1 MFSCLSDPLVEREN
15 DADFVGSLYARR
27 NYSPNKT
34 NIPYVGPDGTNFT
47 QVRRQDGVIE
57 WSKTNIPFESGVYAR
72 GVNHGSEERIVGPA
86 QAEVINGRHVI
97 QYREKHA
104 IKVERDEPQRQVF
117 VVRRQYDICGHC
129 GHAHHGDVHEHSH
142 HGDVHE
148 HSHHGN
154 VHDSK
159 GFSYS
164 SHDVHT
170 HHAGEMSFDTA
181 PHIHHA
187 PAPIH
192 HVPELSHS
200 RDGAL
205 PLVYAKYAGMR

>member
-1 MFSCLSDPLVEREN
+1 MFSCLLDPLVEREN

-47 QVRRQDGVIE
+47 QVRRQDGVIV
-57 WSKTNIPFESGVYAR
+57 WSKTNIPFETGVYAR
-72 GVNHGSEERIVGPA
+72 GINHSSEERIAGPA
-86 QAEVINGRHVI
+86 QAEVIDGQNVI

-104 IKVERDEPQRQVF
+104 IKVERDAPQRQVF
-117 VVRRQYDICGHC
+117 VVHRQYDICGHC
-129 GHAHHGDVHEHSH
+129 GHSH
-142 HGDVHE
+142 HGD
-148 HSHHGN
+148 

-164 SHDVHT
+164 SSHDVHT
-170 HHAGEMSFDTA
+170 HHPGEMSFDTA

-192 HVPELSHS
+192 HSPTFHS

-205 PLVYAKYAGMR
+205 PLVYAKYGGMR